1 MQKSTK
7 QLHVVILKDKSVD
20 PLSRQTYIQPGGQIE
35 TDRET
40 ERQTDRQTDRE
51 TYSSH
56 KFGVERVEDIKVD
69 VFDVKL

>member
-1 MQKSTK
+1 M
-7 QLHVVILKDKSVD
+7 D
-20 PLSRQTYIQPGGQIE
+20 PLSRQTDIHTARW
-35 TDRET
+35 TDKDRQRD
-40 ERQTDRQTDRE
+40 RQTDRQTDRE

>member
-40 ERQTDRQTDRE
+40 ERQRDRQRE
-51 TYSSH
+51 RHTPLISLVLRESRTL
-56 KFGVERVEDIKVD
+56 KSMS
-69 VFDVKL
+69 LM

>member
-20 PLSRQTYIQPGGQIE
+20 PLSRQTDIHTARW
-35 TDRET
+35 TDR
-40 ERQTDRQTDRE
+40 DRQRDRETDRE

>member
-20 PLSRQTYIQPGGQIE
+20 PLSRQTYIQPPGGQIE

-40 ERQTDRQTDRE
+40 ERQTDRE